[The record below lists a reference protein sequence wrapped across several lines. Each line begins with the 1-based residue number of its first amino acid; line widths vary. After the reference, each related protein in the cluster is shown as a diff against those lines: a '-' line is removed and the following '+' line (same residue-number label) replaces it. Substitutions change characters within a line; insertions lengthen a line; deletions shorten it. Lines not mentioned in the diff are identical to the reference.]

1 MGRYYEG
8 DIEGKFWFGIQ
19 SSDDA
24 DFFGSAGFEPD
35 YLEYYFDEEHLD
47 KIQKGLDECSQ
58 CLDYR
63 KDLLDDFFK
72 KNNGYTR
79 EQICELLD
87 VPVPKPGISIE
98 QHNKSKYHYYL
109 MWYARYE
116 LGNKI
121 LDRVKSDKFCSFR
134 AEL

>member
-24 DFFGSAGFEPD
+24 DFFGSQGYQPEH
-35 YLEYYFDEEHLD
+35 LEYDFDIQHIP
-47 KIQKGLDECSQ
+47 KIQQGLDI
-58 CLDYR
+58 CLEQLGD
-63 KDLLDDFFK
+63 KKKVLDDFFK
-72 KNNGYTR
+72 ADQGYTR
-79 EQICELLD
+79 EEVCEVLN
-87 VPVPKPGISIE
+87 VPVPKPGLSIE
-98 QHNKSKYHYYL
+98 AHKKSKYHHYL
-109 MWYARYE
+109 EWYARYE
-116 LGNKI
+116 LGKKI

>member
-24 DFFGSAGFEPD
+24 DFFGSAGFQPD
-35 YLEYYFDEEHLD
+35 YLEYYFDEANLE
-47 KIQKGLDECSQ
+47 KIQQGLDI
-58 CLDYR
+58 CLEQLGD
-63 KDLLDDFFK
+63 KKKVLDDFFK
-72 KNNGYTR
+72 PDQGYTR
-79 EQICELLD
+79 EEVCEVLN
-87 VPVPKPGISIE
+87 VPVPKPGLSIE
-98 QHNKSKYHYYL
+98 AHKKSKYHHYL
-109 MWYARYE
+109 EWYARYE
-116 LGNKI
+116 LGKKI

>member
-24 DFFGSAGFEPD
+24 DFFGSAGFQPD
-35 YLEYYFDEEHLD
+35 YLEYYFDESNLE
-47 KIQKGLDECSQ
+47 KIQQGLDM
-58 CLDYR
+58 CLEQLGD
-63 KDLLDDFFK
+63 KKQLLDDFFEEDQ
-72 KNNGYTR
+72 GYTR
-79 EQICELLD
+79 EEICEVLNI
-87 VPVPKPGISIE
+87 PVPKPGISIE
-98 QHNKSKYHYYL
+98 AHRKTKYHHYL
-109 MWYARYE
+109 EWYARYQ
-116 LGNKI
+116 LGKKI

>member
-8 DIEGKFWFGIQ
+8 DIEGKFMFGIQ

-24 DFFGSAGFEPD
+24 DFFGSAGFQPD
-35 YLEYYFDEEHLD
+35 YLEYYFDESNLE
-47 KIQKGLDECSQ
+47 KIQQGLDM
-58 CLDYR
+58 CLEQLGD
-63 KDLLDDFFK
+63 KKQLLDDFFEEDQ
-72 KNNGYTR
+72 GYTR
-79 EQICELLD
+79 EEVCEVLN

-98 QHNKSKYHYYL
+98 AHKKSKYHHYL
-109 MWYARYE
+109 EWYARYE
-116 LGNKI
+116 LGKKI